1 MQWLPTGWRPKVVAV
16 DIDGTLTDGMKQLD
30 TGAVEALRRLEAAG
44 IPVVLATGNVRAI
57 TYGLWRFLKLSGPIC
72 CENGGVLWHKSWGEP
87 IVRADGSE
95 AKRAAEWLGEKMEGL
110 DPNGIQTN
118 CWRESDWCLFPDED
132 LATVEMN
139 IASSEWS
146 HLSVVRTGFAI
157 HLMEP
162 HLSKGT
168 GLEVMFKK
176 MG

>member
-95 AKRAAEWLGEKMEGL
+95 AKRAAEWL
-110 DPNGIQTN
+110 
-118 CWRESDWCLFPDED
+118 
-132 LATVEMN
+132 
-139 IASSEWS
+139 
-146 HLSVVRTGFAI
+146 
-157 HLMEP
+157 
-162 HLSKGT
+162 
-168 GLEVMFKK
+168 
-176 MG
+176 